1 MEDINLVK
9 EETIL
14 NDNFQSNIDE
24 LKNMSNFLSTFIY
37 NMKNVSYFQ
46 INKNKSKRGNN
57 PNIYDSVLLN
67 NVEGIYEAFKTS
79 LKNIKNIMNKIQ
91 KDLIEPIN
99 LFINE
104 QNKLYQNSDKSI
116 KEIIKKY
123 KEHKIMLEYAKN
135 KYYKTSYEIKKNK
148 SNAILSQYSFK
159 NEEFDNTFAID
170 IQNKMIAKNYENIY
184 KCEIKRYNSFVS
196 EIKKDYN
203 EIKKNIEFSEEKR
216 IFFIKGNLDKF
227 KLFIEGINN
236 ELLNFVKTVEINSTS
251 EICKEDQNMWNNKL
265 YQFQK
270 DEEFIPLE
278 SFVSFQD
285 FYKINQDTILN
296 NKYNFDTKIE
306 SLDNYK
312 KISNMKE
319 NEIEDFFNNVIT
331 SFLDKETI
339 SSEKI
344 NLIFDIFQN
353 GKKKAPWKMFVDC
366 LLNMNN
372 KLSILKFLNLK
383 NLEYLGTCL
392 NYAILREDS
401 MYEGNFEINLKIS
414 YISGKTFYLNQE
426 NNDKIYLSAILSK
439 NKYLRTSQYW
449 RNILEFK
456 LANKI
461 NEAIKRLNDVFEFK
475 NERRKS
481 FFSKIGGAMGLSNVI
496 NDSMLSKN
504 RIIRLI
510 KNYNDLDKKKIE
522 VIDKI
527 ANQELLNLI
536 KDNIPNMMNFN
547 YPPELCLDLIAKL
560 IDEYKIPKK
569 NIKYFVIYTNVCSN
583 SIRRLLKTEEN
594 KEKNKISNFKT
605 NDGKIKIFKILVKTI
620 PYLQFNDYNKLLLCS
635 KKANKKL
642 KNKIYAHVLKQ
653 KNISNE
659 IRLIIWQNKLN
670 VKEVKNK
677 YKYQE
682 ILSKANDEKVKK
694 LIELDVTRTS
704 VKDKEN
710 EKEIKNSLINVLY
723 AISQFN
729 DDINYY
735 QGMQYIVLFLMELY
749 GEEESF
755 YLFLSLLLN
764 TEYPLLFEKNLQK
777 LKIFFYVFKRIISLF
792 EPELHSFLN
801 INNLP
806 VDLFLPPWFITLFSG
821 AHHFLRKVEDNT
833 PIVIRII
840 DFFILYGWKSSMS
853 VGCALLH
860 TYEQE
865 IIKLDFE
872 NLNKFLLN
880 DILKQD
886 FFLNKNIN
894 LIENCMNEFKI
905 SKKLISNIEAEYSQE
920 KQ

>member
-1 MEDINLVK
+1 
-9 EETIL
+9 
-14 NDNFQSNIDE
+14 
-24 LKNMSNFLSTFIY
+24 
-37 NMKNVSYFQ
+37 MK
-46 INKNKSKRGNN
+46 I
-57 PNIYDSVLLN
+57 
-67 NVEGIYEAFKTS
+67 
-79 LKNIKNIMNKIQ
+79 
-91 KDLIEPIN
+91 IE
-99 LFINE
+99 
-104 QNKLYQNSDKSI
+104 K
-116 KEIIKKY
+116 
-123 KEHKIMLEYAKN
+123 
-135 KYYKTSYEIKKNK
+135 
-148 SNAILSQYSFK
+148 
-159 NEEFDNTFAID
+159 
-170 IQNKMIAKNYENIY
+170 
-184 KCEIKRYNSFVS
+184 
-196 EIKKDYN
+196 
-203 EIKKNIEFSEEKR
+203 
-216 IFFIKGNLDKF
+216 
-227 KLFIEGINN
+227 
-236 ELLNFVKTVEINSTS
+236 NSTS

-285 FYKINQDTILN
+285 FYKLNQDIILN
-296 NKYNFDTKIE
+296 NKYHFDTKIE
-306 SLDNYK
+306 SLENYK

-319 NEIEDFFNNVIT
+319 NEIEDFFNNIII

-353 GKKKAPWKMFVDC
+353 SRKKAPWKLFVDC

-383 NLEYLGTCL
+383 NLENLGTCL

-401 MYEGNFEINLKIS
+401 MYEGNFEINLKIT
-414 YISGKTFYLNQE
+414 YISGKSFYINQE

-481 FFSKIGGAMGLSNVI
+481 FISKIGGAMGLSKAI

-620 PYLQFNDYNKLLLCS
+620 PYLQFNDFNKLLLCS
-635 KKANKKL
+635 KTTNKKL

-659 IRLIIWQNKLN
+659 IRLTIWENKLN
-670 VKEVKNK
+670 VKDIKNK

-682 ILSKANDEKVKK
+682 ILSKANNDKVKK
-694 LIELDVTRTS
+694 LI
-704 VKDKEN
+704 
-710 EKEIKNSLINVLY
+710 Y
-723 AISQFN
+723 
-729 DDINYY
+729 
-735 QGMQYIVLFLMELY
+735 
-749 GEEESF
+749 
-755 YLFLSLLLN
+755 
-764 TEYPLLFEKNLQK
+764 
-777 LKIFFYVFKRIISLF
+777 
-792 EPELHSFLN
+792 
-801 INNLP
+801 
-806 VDLFLPPWFITLFSG
+806 
-821 AHHFLRKVEDNT
+821 
-833 PIVIRII
+833 
-840 DFFILYGWKSSMS
+840 
-853 VGCALLH
+853 
-860 TYEQE
+860 
-865 IIKLDFE
+865 
-872 NLNKFLLN
+872 
-880 DILKQD
+880 
-886 FFLNKNIN
+886 
-894 LIENCMNEFKI
+894 
-905 SKKLISNIEAEYSQE
+905 
-920 KQ
+920 